1 MELVNKVF
9 DIKLLKDSIYFK
21 VVFCIWTLIH
31 LFAFA
36 QPYTGYLSIIMI
48 AWGGLLLIKNL
59 FIDKAEIPKLLKNL
73 LFAFIISYCITI
85 VLNIHNNMVGNIK
98 TLIWSSIMMFALF
111 ANEPWKSKED
121 IKNDLIKISKVLTIS
136 TFITSIISI
145 GMFCFNYNYWID
157 RVDGATIPQ
166 GYYAA
171 RLWGFFIDPNQAA
184 VVGLIS
190 IVLSMI
196 IIIDKTRMVKFAYLN
211 IIIQYI
217 FMILTASRGGEIAFV
232 VVSTAVAYLLLSK
245 YFKEKIKKQW
255 LKITTFILVSCMI
268 SLALVLT
275 FNATRDALALV
286 PEGILKLENYV
297 GTEGETD
304 VTVKRPD
311 VGGEDAS
318 NGRITL
324 WTDGFK
330 LAKFSPIF
338 GYGDRNISLKAAEL
352 TPGSSLEKQF
362 VHNGFIHMLLGGG
375 IVAVIIMLIFMLI
388 IIIKSIKVFF
398 NDKIEDNYKKY
409 CDLLLIL
416 MGVLVVTTMFLTEIF
431 YQNSFAAT
439 MFWIGLGYI
448 TILLPEES
456 HKIN

>member
-36 QPYTGYLSIIMI
+36 QPYTGYLSVVMI

-59 FIDKAEIPKLLKNL
+59 LIDKVEIPKLLKNL

-98 TLIWSSIMMFALF
+98 TLIWCSIMMFALF

-121 IKNDLIKISKVLTIS
+121 IKNDLIKISKVLTVS

-145 GMFCFNYNYWID
+145 GMFCINYNYWID

-190 IVLSMI
+190 IVLSI
-196 IIIDKTRMVKFAYLN
+196 IIIINKRSMIKFSYIN

-217 FMILTASRGGEIAFV
+217 FMILTASRGGEIAFI
-232 VVSTAVAYLLLSK
+232 VVSVAIAYMLLNK
-245 YFKEKIKKQW
+245 YFKNKIKKSW
-255 LKITTFILVSCMI
+255 LRIVTFMLASCII
-268 SLALVLT
+268 SLAIVLT
-275 FNATRDALALV
+275 FDGTRDVLAIV
-286 PEGILKLENYV
+286 PEKILQLAQ
-297 GTEGETD
+297 GEGESD

-311 VGGEDAS
+311 IGGDDTS
-318 NGRITL
+318 NGRLTL
-324 WTDGFK
+324 WKDGFK
-330 LAKFSPIF
+330 LSKFSPVF
-338 GYGDRNISLKAAEL
+338 GFGDRNIALKAAEL

-362 VHNGFIHMLLGGG
+362 VHNGFIHMLLSGGV
-375 IVAVIIMLIFMLI
+375 VALMIMLVFMSI
-388 IIIKSIKVFF
+388 IIIKSIKMFF
-398 NDKIEDNYKKY
+398 NDKIEDEYKKY
-409 CDLLLIL
+409 CDVLLIL

-448 TILLPEES
+448 VVLTPKEA
-456 HKIN
+456 

>member
-1 MELVNKVF
+1 MNLVNKVF
-9 DIKLLKDSIYFK
+9 DIRVLKDSIYFK

-36 QPYTGYLSIIMI
+36 QPYTGYLSLIMI
-48 AWGGLLLIKNL
+48 AWGCLLVVKNLLI
-59 FIDKAEIPKLLKNL
+59 DKSEIPKLLKYL
-73 LFAFIISYCITI
+73 MFAFIIAYCVTI
-85 VLNIHNNMVGNIK
+85 VINMDNNLVGNIK
-98 TLIWSSIMMFALF
+98 TLIWTIIMMFALF

-121 IKNDLIKISKVLTIS
+121 IKNDFVKISKVLTIS

-190 IVLSMI
+190 IVLSINI
-196 IIIDKTRMVKFAYLN
+196 IINKERMIKFSYFN
-211 IIIQYI
+211 IVIQYI
-217 FMILTASRGGEIAFV
+217 FMLLTASRGGEIAFV
-232 VVSTAVAYLLLSK
+232 IISVAILYMLLNK
-245 YFKEKIKKQW
+245 YFKAKIKVGVVKGV
-255 LKITTFILVSCMI
+255 TSMI
-268 SLALVLT
+268 MACVISVGIVFT
-275 FNATRDALALV
+275 FNATRDVLALV
-286 PEGILKLENYV
+286 PEGILKIQNYV
-297 GTEGETD
+297 GVDSETD

-311 VGGEDAS
+311 VGGDDTS
-318 NGRITL
+318 NGRLTL
-324 WTDGFK
+324 WKDGFK
-330 LAKFSPIF
+330 LSKFSPIF
-338 GYGDRNISLKAAEL
+338 GFGDRNIALKAAEL

-375 IVAVIIMLIFMLI
+375 IVAVIIMLIFILI
-388 IIIKSIKVFF
+388 IIIKSIKLFF
-398 NDKIEDNYKKY
+398 NDKIEDKYKKY
-409 CDLLLIL
+409 CDILLIL
-416 MGVLVVTTMFLTEIF
+416 MGVLIITTMFLTEIF

-448 TILLPEES
+448 VVLTPKEA
-456 HKIN
+456 